1 MIANR
6 QCLIAFLSIACLV
19 CATNS
24 GAAASRIYRT
34 VDEQG
39 NVVFTDVP
47 PREGEESAQ
56 IVIEAPNSFD
66 AREATPQTDAWIVE
80 PTDDAAAPAFS
91 YETLS
96 IVSPPNDEAV
106 RENAGN
112 VSIVAD
118 VNPGLQY
125 GHVMRLL
132 MDGAVV
138 QEGRQTTFAL
148 ANVDR
153 GTHVIGLEIIDE
165 QGQVVARSDDS
176 TFHLLRHHIK
186 PKPRPR
192 PQPSPTR

>member
-19 CATNS
+19 GATTS
-24 GAAASRIYRT
+24 GAASSRIYRT

-47 PREGEESAQ
+47 PREDEESAQ
-56 IVIEAPNSFD
+56 IVIETPNSFD
-66 AREATPQTDAWIVE
+66 AREAIPQRDAWIVE
-80 PTDDAAAPAFS
+80 PTDEAAAPAFT
-91 YETLS
+91 YESLS
-96 IVSPPNDEAV
+96 IVSPQNDEAV

-112 VSIVAD
+112 LSIVAN
-118 VNPGLQY
+118 VNPRLQY
-125 GHVMRLL
+125 GHVMRLM
-132 MDGAVV
+132 MDGAVI
-138 QEGRQTTFAL
+138 QEGRQTTFTL

-176 TFHLLRHHIK
+176 TFHMLRYHIK
-186 PKPRPR
+186 PQPR
-192 PQPSPTR
+192 PQPQPRS